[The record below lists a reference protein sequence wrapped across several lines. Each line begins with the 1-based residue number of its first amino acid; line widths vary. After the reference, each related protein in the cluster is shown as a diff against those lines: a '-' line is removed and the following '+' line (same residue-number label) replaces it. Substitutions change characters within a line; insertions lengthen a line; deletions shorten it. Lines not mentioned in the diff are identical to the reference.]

1 MLDLM
6 VDKTHDE
13 TRQGEA
19 YMPDQ
24 PAADTHNKSFYI
36 ESYGCCHELPDT
48 EVIASILQSE
58 GYGATHVAEKADL
71 ILVNT
76 CSIREKAEQTVR
88 NRLQVFRQIKQK
100 TRFADRRSRL
110 YGRKAEN
117 KPAGRRKTGRHGG
130 GPRRLPQPPFP

>member
-6 VDKTHDE
+6 VDKTHE

-24 PAADTHNKSFYI
+24 PTADTHNSRFI
-36 ESYGCCHELPDT
+36 LRVTVCAMNFSDT

-58 GYGATHVAEKADL
+58 DTALHACGRKGRPDPR
-71 ILVNT
+71 NT
-76 CSIREKAEQTVR
+76 CSIRKAEQTVR

-110 YGRKAEN
+110 AE
-117 KPAGRRKTGRHGG
+117 G
-130 GPRRLPQPPFP
+130 